1 MRDELRRMAMFG
13 SGVVELT
20 RYRAEQMVKGLVSS
34 GDLSPSG
41 APAMVS
47 ELVERSRQTRR
58 ELTNF
63 VRDEIKNQI
72 EGLGL
77 ASKREVER
85 LERRIAR
92 LEDNLKK
99 MRESATSTRSLER
112 RVDKLETASKASPAR
127 PSTGTPVGSAPETK
141 PKSTAKKTAAKK
153 TAAKKT
159 AAKKTAAKKTATKKT
174 AAKKT
179 TERATSREPGG
190 RSTTTPTSQA
200 VTDAPAPGAPT
211 EEG

>member
-1 MRDELRRMAMFG
+1 MAMFG

-41 APAMVS
+41 APAMVQD
-47 ELVERSRQTRR
+47 LIERSRQTRK
-58 ELTNF
+58 EMTKF

-99 MRESATSTRSLER
+99 MRDDASSGRSLER
-112 RVDKLETASKASPAR
+112 RLEKLETSTRSSAR
-127 PSTGTPVGSAPETK
+127 PSTGTPVGSEPETK
-141 PKSTAKKTAAKK
+141 PKSTAKKTTKSTAKK
-153 TAAKKT
+153 STKTTAKK
-159 AAKKTAAKKTATKKT
+159 
-174 AAKKT
+174 
-179 TERATSREPGG
+179 G
-190 RSTTTPTSQA
+190 PTSQA

-211 EEG
+211 DGS

>member
-34 GDLSPSG
+34 GDISPSG
-41 APAMVS
+41 APAMVQ
-47 ELVERSRQTRR
+47 ELIERSRQTRK
-58 ELTNF
+58 EMTKF

-99 MRESATSTRSLER
+99 AREDASAGRSLER
-112 RVDKLETASKASPAR
+112 RVEKLETASKSTPR
-127 PSTGTPVGSAPETK
+127 PSTGTPVGNQPGTK
-141 PKSTAKKTAAKK
+141 PKSTVKKTTAKKTTAKS
-153 TAAKKT
+153 TRT
-159 AAKKTAAKKTATKKT
+159 TATKK
-174 AAKKT
+174 
-179 TERATSREPGG
+179 E
-190 RSTTTPTSQA
+190 PTSQA

-211 EEG
+211 EAG

>member
-58 ELTNF
+58 ELTKF

-77 ASKREVER
+77 ASKREVDR
-85 LERRIAR
+85 LERRIGR

-99 MRESATSTRSLER
+99 AREDASTTRSLER
-112 RVDKLETASKASPAR
+112 RVDKLESAAKKASER
-127 PSTGTPVGSAPETK
+127 PSTGKPVGDDPGTK
-141 PKSTAKKTAAKK
+141 PKSTA
-153 TAAKKT
+153 
-159 AAKKTAAKKTATKKT
+159 TKKT
-174 AAKKT
+174 TAKKAPPKKSSAKKT
-179 TERATSREPGG
+179 TTS
-190 RSTTTPTSQA
+190 TSQA

-211 EEG
+211 EAG